1 MATTKKAD
9 EMFGQFT
16 GKAVE
21 ALTLWADANQKV
33 LRELVDVSAS
43 TAKEGVRLYA
53 ELQSS
58 AVEAVKGGQDFL
70 LGRQAQWQE
79 IQKDPAAW
87 FQKSLLDG
95 MEEAQKA
102 FKLLGGNAQAITQS
116 AERLQA
122 TAEQASKE
130 IQQTFA
136 GVGSRLKALCT
147 PSVN

>member
-1 MATTKKAD
+1 MATTKKTD

-21 ALTLWADANQKV
+21 ALTLWADANQKIV
-33 LRELVDVSAS
+33 RELVDLSAS

-58 AVEAVKGGQDFL
+58 AVEAVKDGQDFL
-70 LGRQAQWQE
+70 LRRQAEWQDL
-79 IQKDPAAW
+79 QKDPAGW
-87 FQKSLLDG
+87 YQKNLVEG
-95 MEEAQKA
+95 IEEAQKA
-102 FKLLGGNAQAITQS
+102 FKLLEGNAQAVTQS

-122 TAEQASKE
+122 SAEQASKE

-136 GVGSRLKALCT
+136 SVGSRLKTLYT